1 MRKAV
6 LTAQLGNLVS
16 QSESRLATPA
26 ALHKFKLLAGPRYD
40 PDTDT
45 IKISSDSFPSVEMN
59 IKWASDALDRLIAA
73 AEVRSAHP
81 DNSITLTSSLRTR
94 LTQWQTSSLAS
105 HTPKCGRSRR
115 VGGERRF
122 QTCRK
127 IG

>member
-16 QSESRLATPA
+16 QSESRLSTTA

-73 AEVRSAHP
+73 AEVSSRTTFAS
-81 DNSITLTSSLRTR
+81 TS
-94 LTQWQTSSLAS
+94 
-105 HTPKCGRSRR
+105 
-115 VGGERRF
+115 
-122 QTCRK
+122 
-127 IG
+127 